1 MSDISYSS
9 FDLEYEYRADRLP
22 LITGEVLSG
31 HRRWR
36 APLRALAPNEI
47 RRTT

>member
-9 FDLEYEYRADRLP
+9 FDLEYEYGADRLP

-31 HRRWR
+31 HRR
-36 APLRALAPNEI
+36 
-47 RRTT
+47 